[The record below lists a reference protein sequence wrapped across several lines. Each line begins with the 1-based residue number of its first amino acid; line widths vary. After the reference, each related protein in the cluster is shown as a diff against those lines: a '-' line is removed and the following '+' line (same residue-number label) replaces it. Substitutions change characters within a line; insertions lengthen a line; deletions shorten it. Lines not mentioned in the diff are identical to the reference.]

1 MKAKSKWACIF
12 SLRVLIKGGWAH
24 LWTLTT
30 PDEVD
35 LKELSKRWRK
45 LIWNG
50 FTPCVRVFEK
60 HPGGHGYHV
69 HFVTAER
76 LSVDELRPKA
86 EAAGFGR
93 IHVRRIPGKKAE
105 YVAKYLTK
113 QRATSP
119 GIRMWSCVGFEGC
132 KAKDVEIHSNEWDDL
147 KMVMNRYPAPSGYNF
162 YARLDLA
169 RQRLWQLK
177 DETVKRDGEP
187 DFEPTFPA
195 LYRRWKDDPYNSIGK
210 PAEWWRLATTQ
221 NFGAAAAW
229 WGNVR
234 PNATRHDNLVS
245 AIDPQTCFESLT

>member
-1 MKAKSKWACIF
+1 MNVRSKWACIF
-12 SLRVLIKGGWAH
+12 SLRVLIKDGWAY

-45 LIWNG
+45 MIWNG

-60 HPGGHGYHV
+60 HPRGHGYHV

-76 LSVDELRPKA
+76 IDVNELRIKA

-93 IHVRRIPGKKAE
+93 IHVARIPGKKAE

-119 GIRMWSCVGFEGC
+119 GIRMWASVGFEGC
-132 KAKDVEIHSNEWDDL
+132 KAKDVQIEDKGWDDL
-147 KMVMNRYPAPSGYNF
+147 KLIMSSFPAPSGYNF

-169 RQRLWQLK
+169 KQRLWKYKVEAL
-177 DETVKRDGEP
+177 RDDVPGFQP
-187 DFEPTFPA
+187 SFPA
-195 LYRRWKDDPYNSIGK
+195 LYKRWKDDPLNSTGK
-210 PAEWWRLATTQ
+210 PDEWWRLATTQ

-229 WGNVR
+229 W
-234 PNATRHDNLVS
+234 
-245 AIDPQTCFESLT
+245 ESLRPKATQSDTGTSLDRQTLLSLEV

>member
-1 MKAKSKWACIF
+1 MNARSKWACIF
-12 SLRVLIKGGWAH
+12 SLRVLIKGGWAY

-60 HPGGHGYHV
+60 HPRGHGYHV

-76 LSVDELRPKA
+76 IDVEALRPKA

-93 IHVRRIPGKKAE
+93 IHVRRIPGIKAE
-105 YVAKYLTK
+105 YIAKYLTK

-119 GIRMWSCVGFEGC
+119 GIRMWSNVGFEGC
-132 KAKDVEIHSNEWDDL
+132 KAKDVVTHDSHWEDIKLIMSL
-147 KMVMNRYPAPSGYNF
+147 YPAPAGYNF

-169 RQRLWQLK
+169 KVRLWQLT
-177 DETVKRDGEP
+177 DEIVKSEGAPGDK
-187 DFEPTFPA
+187 PTCPA
-195 LYRRWKDDPYNSIGK
+195 LYRKWKDDPYHSIGK
-210 PAEWWRLATTQ
+210 PPEWWHLATTH
-221 NFGAAAAW
+221 NMGVAAAW
-229 WGNVR
+229 WESLR
-234 PNATRHDNLVS
+234 PSATRSDTS
-245 AIDPQTCFESLT
+245 QSDIDQPTLAGILT